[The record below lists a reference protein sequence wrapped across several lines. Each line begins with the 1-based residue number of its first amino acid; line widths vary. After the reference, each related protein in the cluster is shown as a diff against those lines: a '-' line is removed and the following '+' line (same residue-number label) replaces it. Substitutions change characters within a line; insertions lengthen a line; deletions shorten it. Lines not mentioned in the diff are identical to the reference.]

1 MRNEGVKSVERALS
15 ILVAFREGEREL
27 PLREIAARTKLNKAT
42 VLRLICSLE
51 RHGFMLRL
59 GDGKYALG
67 PAPFHIGRVYQR
79 SFHLADHVMPILRDI
94 VQNTAESAAF
104 YIRNGDRRICLHK
117 VESSEAM
124 LHVAFREGDALPLDG
139 SSGPVL
145 RAFANEEGED
155 MAQIRADYYN
165 VSMGQRHPEITSLA
179 CPVFRTGQEIAGSLS
194 MSGPTSHYAGDRQA
208 SFLAELL
215 DGAIRL
221 TRTLG
226 GDAAPLD
233 AAKRKV
239 LSGNAGMPAPAAAAV
254 QKVASSAA

>member
-79 SFHLADHVMPILRDI
+79 SFHLADHVIPVLRD
-94 VQNTAESAAF
+94 VVAHTGESSAF

-124 LHVAFREGDALPLDG
+124 LRVAFREGDALPLDG
-139 SSGPVL
+139 SSGAVL
-145 RAFANEEGED
+145 RAFAAEAAAELEKT
-155 MAQIRADYYN
+155 RADHYN

-179 CPVFRTGQEIAGSLS
+179 CPVFKAGQEIAGALS
-194 MSGPTSHYAGDRQA
+194 MSGPTSHYAGERQA
-208 SFLAELL
+208 SFMLELL

-226 GDAAPLD
+226 GDPAPLD
-233 AAKRKV
+233 AAKRKI
-239 LSGNAGMPAPAAAAV
+239 LSGAAGMPVPSAAP
-254 QKVASSAA
+254 KVAATAA

>member
-79 SFHLADHVMPILRDI
+79 SFHLADHVIPVLRDI
-94 VQNTAESAAF
+94 VQHSAESSAF
-104 YIRNGDRRICLHK
+104 YIRNGERRICLHK
-117 VESSEAM
+117 VESGEAM
-124 LHVAFREGDALPLDG
+124 LRVAFREGDSLPLDG
-139 SSGPVL
+139 STGAVL
-145 RAFANEEGED
+145 RAFYGEEGAD
-155 MAQIRADYYN
+155 MEQTRADHYN
-165 VSMGQRHPEITSLA
+165 VSMGQRHPEITSIA
-179 CPVFRTGQEIAGSLS
+179 CPVFRTGQEVAGSLS
-194 MSGPTSHYAGDRQA
+194 MSGPTSHYAGDR
-208 SFLAELL
+208 LATHLVELL
-215 DGAIRL
+215 DGAVRL

-226 GDAAPLD
+226 GDVAPLD
-233 AAKRKV
+233 AAKRKI
-239 LSGNAGMPAPAAAAV
+239 LSGNAGMPAPATAQKIAAT
-254 QKVASSAA
+254 AA